1 MLLETR
7 DFTFRYPGKKEF
19 LWKPLNIKA
28 GRGEIILL
36 KGRNGSG
43 KTTLLYS
50 LCGIIP
56 EAVKGDMEG
65 EVLFKE
71 KPLKEMTLK
80 ETAPH
85 INMLFQEPDKQIF
98 MPVVDEEIAFGPE
111 NLCLE
116 REEIK
121 RRLEHIQQKFNIGHL
136 REKKTADLSFGQKK
150 LVVLAG
156 ILVMD
161 PEVLLIDEFSA
172 GMEENVI
179 NIFVDHIRELRSE
192 GKLIIAAEHPSY
204 LEHVADTII
213 DLDEMTKADKD

>member
-7 DFTFRYPGKKEF
+7 DLTFRYPGKKEF

-43 KTTLLYS
+43 KTTLLNC
-50 LCGIIP
+50 LCGISPQGIP
-56 EAVKGDMEG
+56 GEMTG
-65 EVLFKE
+65 EVLYQD
-71 KPLKEMTLK
+71 KPLTELSLK
-80 ETAPH
+80 EIAPH

-98 MPVVDEEIAFGPE
+98 MPVVEEEIAFGPE

-121 RRLEHIQQKFNIGHL
+121 RRLEYIQQRFNIGHL
-136 REKKTADLSFGQKK
+136 SEKKTADLSFGQKK

-156 ILVMD
+156 ILVMA

-179 NIFVDHIRELRSE
+179 NIFVDHIKELRSE
-192 GKLIIAAEHPSY
+192 GKLIIAAEHPAY

-213 DLDEMTKADKD
+213 DLDEMTVEGKG